1 MRTFEAKYIWTYFK
15 LIINY
20 IPATLQ
26 ILAGSLILALIIGTI
41 VAVIRLNKVPLLS
54 QVVRVLV
61 SYVRGTPVIT
71 QLFIIYFGFPQILK
85 SVGIDVTGVPGFY
98 FVVITYGFNI
108 GAAVAENLRASLASV
123 SEGQKE
129 AAYAVGLNSFD
140 TYRLVILPQAMLVAI
155 PNFSNIFVA
164 ALKNTSLAFSVGIVE
179 MMSHAKLLGGSSY
192 HFLESYISVA
202 IIYYFMYLIIS
213 FVFRL
218 LERYLAK
225 FKRVVTV

>member
-1 MRTFEAKYIWTYFK
+1 MRTFEAKYIWKYLQ

-20 IPATLQ
+20 IPATLE
-26 ILAGSLILALIIGTI
+26 ILAGSLILALLVGIF
-41 VAVIRLNKVPLLS
+41 VAVIRLNKVPVLS
-54 QVVRVLV
+54 QIIRVLV

-71 QLFIIYFGFPQILK
+71 QLFIIYFGFPQLLK
-85 SVGIDVTGVPGFY
+85 SAGIDVTGVPGFY
-98 FVVITYGFNI
+98 FVIITYGFNI
-108 GAAVAENLRASLASV
+108 GAAVAENLRAALASV
-123 SEGQKE
+123 SKGQKE
-129 AAYAVGLNSFD
+129 AAYTVGLNSFD
-140 TYRLVILPQAMLVAI
+140 TYVLIILPQAMLVAI
-155 PNFSNIFVA
+155 PNFSNIVVA

-218 LERYLAK
+218 IERYLARYQ
-225 FKRVVTV
+225 RVVAV